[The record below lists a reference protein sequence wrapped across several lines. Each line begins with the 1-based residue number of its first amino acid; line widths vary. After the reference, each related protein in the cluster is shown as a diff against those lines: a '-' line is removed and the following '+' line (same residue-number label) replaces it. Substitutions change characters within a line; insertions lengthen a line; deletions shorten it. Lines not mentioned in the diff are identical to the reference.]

1 MYSERKMS
9 VGGCCVRRMIWAPRE
24 ASAEVTWAPMPDVP
38 PCFSPR
44 GNILV
49 LMGNWGWG

>member
-9 VGGCCVRRMIWAPRE
+9 VAGCCVRRMIWAPRE

-38 PCFSPR
+38 PYFFSR
-44 GNILV
+44 VIYQHCIEEELR
-49 LMGNWGWG
+49 